1 MNISNNPGG
10 IRFESTG
17 AAASQTPVQQSLA
30 KQLEGLSSPRT
41 EAKDLK
47 ECTPSRNE
55 AISSFL
61 GASLNSLAKT
71 LGSERLQMMSDG
83 FGQDKQKVSAAN
95 NSNLAA
101 QIRQLGLA

>member
-10 IRFESTG
+10 VRFDNP
-17 AAASQTPVQQSLA
+17 APAASQAPVQQSIA

-47 ECTPSRNE
+47 ECSPSHSE
-55 AISSFL
+55 AITGFL

-71 LGSERLQMMSDG
+71 LGSEKLQMAADSFGSD
-83 FGQDKQKVSAAN
+83 KKKVSDAI
-95 NSNLAA
+95 NSNLAG
-101 QIRQLGLA
+101 QLRQLM